1 MKSVAFTYKENNWE
15 GLVEAS
21 TQLPKA
27 QLLLVFADR
36 KLLEKNI
43 FNKEL
48 AANFNNARII
58 YCSTAGE
65 IYDRKVQ
72 HSSASCVAIQLDKTA
87 FSVQSNNIKNFEN
100 SYLLGKS
107 TAALL
112 DPKDLKYIMII
123 SDGNIINGDDV
134 LKGIQEVIDPSVIIS
149 GGLAGDGD
157 RFQKTLVG
165 IEENVVEGNIV
176 LLGLYGN
183 HIQISTGIKGGWDI
197 FGPEREVTKAEGN
210 VLYEIDQTNALD
222 LYKKYLGK
230 YADELP
236 GSALLFPISLKV
248 SESDLSIVRTILS
261 VDEEKKSMTFA
272 GNLPNGSKIRFMKS
286 NFDRLITAA
295 SEAGVEAN
303 ANISNHSPDL
313 TLIVSCVGRKIVLSN
328 RVEEEVE
335 AATEG
340 LPNTGAIIGFYSYG
354 EIAPMK
360 KNPHSFLH
368 NQTLTVTTF
377 SER

>member
-15 GLVEAS
+15 GLVESS

-230 YADELP
+230 YAAELP

>member
-230 YADELP
+230 YAAELP

-313 TLIVSCVGRKIVLSN
+313 MLIVSCVGRKIVLSN

>member
-303 ANISNHSPDL
+303 ANISNHSPGL

>member
-230 YADELP
+230 YAAELP